1 MMLYMP
7 TIVYSERDCVRNHSK
22 DLAIIG
28 KKAMIITG
36 KHSSRA
42 NGSLDD
48 VINVL
53 KAENIVLVDILDAE
67 DERIKNDLYSEL
79 PGSPADGTQHF
90 HCRA

>member
-1 MMLYMP
+1 MTLNQIELERQGSTKALGP
-7 TIVYSERDCVRNHSK
+7 VRVGILLFSFPVGCSEASELK
-22 DLAIIG
+22 IG
-28 KKAMIITG
+28 
-36 KHSSRA
+36 
-42 NGSLDD
+42 
-48 VINVL
+48 VL